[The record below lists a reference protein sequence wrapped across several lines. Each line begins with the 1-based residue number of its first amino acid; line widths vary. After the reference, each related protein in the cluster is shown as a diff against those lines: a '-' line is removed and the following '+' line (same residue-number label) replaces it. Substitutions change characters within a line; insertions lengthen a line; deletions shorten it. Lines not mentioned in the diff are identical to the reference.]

1 MRRRVDE
8 QNWFRKCS
16 RMKAISVAHKLT
28 PPSDHQKKK
37 QVNSVSEDVAQ
48 VGKEERPTFS

>member
-1 MRRRVDE
+1 
-8 QNWFRKCS
+8 
-16 RMKAISVAHKLT
+16 MKAISVAHKLT